1 MPSLIAFL
9 FSSSSASSVC
19 LLHLFASL
27 LLPSLHPRA
36 RLSCAVRTW
45 QSTLPRLASRD
56 IPHKKG
62 SEGDP
67 RTWAALPLG
76 PRAVAFT
83 FELLA
88 LEAPLSSN
96 FSSSASPSIKMPFKP
111 SLPNNGHPSLPPLPL
126 YTPSANPET
135 ASLRSYRSSAP
146 SYSSACPPSYSQH
159 PRRCSPPL
167 PRTQDSEPSL
177 SLFRRPRGS
186 LSSAHHSHNPQA
198 RAYHNIAARR
208 ASSQS
213 IRDQNDL
220 LAAGAHRDP
229 VKAVKSLVQIREIEE
244 FGCEVSG
251 IEGRRL
257 RPLED
262 PELVGEEAADR
273 ARRDRL
279 RREGDEVLIR
289 EDKRWD
295 WMLAQM
301 NDWEVREKS
310 WKKFRETSER
320 KRMERLGE
328 VLVQTRSQLAR
339 TFSRD

>member
-1 MPSLIAFL
+1 
-9 FSSSSASSVC
+9 
-19 LLHLFASL
+19 
-27 LLPSLHPRA
+27 
-36 RLSCAVRTW
+36 
-45 QSTLPRLASRD
+45 
-56 IPHKKG
+56 
-62 SEGDP
+62 
-67 RTWAALPLG
+67 
-76 PRAVAFT
+76 
-83 FELLA
+83 
-88 LEAPLSSN
+88 
-96 FSSSASPSIKMPFKP
+96 MPFNT
-111 SLPNNGHPSLPPLPL
+111 SLPNGGHPIGLPPLPP
-126 YTPSANPET
+126 YTPNAET
-135 ASLRSYRSSAP
+135 ASIRTFYSSAP
-146 SYSSACPPSYSQH
+146 SYSSAAPPSYSA
-159 PRRCSPPL
+159 RRASPPL

-213 IRDQNDL
+213 EQDHRDL

-229 VKAVKSLVQIREIEE
+229 VKAVKSLVAVRELEE
-244 FGCEVSG
+244 FGCELSG
-251 IEGRRL
+251 IEGKRL

-279 RREGDEVLIR
+279 RREGDEVLLR

-301 NDWEVREKS
+301 EDWEVREKS
-310 WKKFRETSER
+310 WKSFRQNTER

-328 VLVQTRSQLAR
+328 VLVQTRSQLGR
-339 TFSRD
+339 TFSRA